1 MIHVRQREWN
11 GVVVGGWSASCRF
24 FFPFAPI
31 GAAVVFDQR
40 VRVCVPVF
48 VLACAHVCSN
58 SLPTRCFI
66 ILFICC
72 HLFHQPSAVVCVWEK
87 GEVICRGQGK
97 GHEGEGEAG
106 ERSTKKKKKKKKTAT
121 SKRSCFSNVLPHT
134 SNGGSGKRAARERSE
149 EEKSPGV
156 PDCTGRGEE
165 WEGTQR
171 VGVAAE
177 MNTWGDAGVS

>member
-97 GHEGEGEAG
+97 EQDGGGQVNHQQCTKDNAPPPPKKSNQPPAEAHA
-106 ERSTKKKKKKKKTAT
+106 SAMHCHT
-121 SKRSCFSNVLPHT
+121 T
-134 SNGGSGKRAARERSE
+134 SNGGKGKACGKRAQRGDM
-149 EEKSPGV
+149 SPGV
-156 PDCTGRGEE
+156 PDCTERGGGGGKAHSA
-165 WEGTQR
+165 WVWQQR
-171 VGVAAE
+171 
-177 MNTWGDAGVS
+177 

>member
-1 MIHVRQREWN
+1 MQLVRLHWIGTISGRAPPPDALPCTAPASKR
-11 GVVVGGWSASCRF
+11 GHGGW
-24 FFPFAPI
+24 
-31 GAAVVFDQR
+31 VVR
-40 VRVCVPVF
+40 EG
-48 VLACAHVCSN
+48 
-58 SLPTRCFI
+58 
-66 ILFICC
+66 
-72 HLFHQPSAVVCVWEK
+72 EK
-87 GEVICRGQGK
+87 GEVICCGQGTEQRGK
-97 GHEGEGEAG
+97 EREANNQQC
-106 ERSTKKKKKKKKTAT
+106 TMKMHTKTAT

>member
-106 ERSTKKKKKKKKTAT
+106 EQSTVHQENAQKQPPAIAHASAMHCHIPAT
-121 SKRSCFSNVLPHT
+121 VAGDSVQQ
-134 SNGGSGKRAARERSE
+134 GSAARGKSQQSCQTARE
-149 EEKSPGV
+149 EE
-156 PDCTGRGEE
+156 R
-165 WEGTQR
+165 EG
-171 VGVAAE
+171 
-177 MNTWGDAGVS
+177 

>member
-1 MIHVRQREWN
+1 MVHVRQREWN

-106 ERSTKKKKKKKKTAT
+106 ERSTKKKKKKKKKKQPPANAHASAMYCHTPAT
-121 SKRSCFSNVLPHT
+121 VAVESVQQES
-134 SNGGSGKRAARERSE
+134 AARKKSHQGCQTARE
-149 EEKSPGV
+149 EERNGKAHSAWV
-156 PDCTGRGEE
+156 
-165 WEGTQR
+165 WQQR
-171 VGVAAE
+171 
-177 MNTWGDAGVS
+177 